1 MIYYIYKIYPLRG
14 SLAGKYYIG
23 QHRTKNLND
32 GYAGSGTILRNYYKA
47 HGCVE
52 GETYNKEII
61 QFCSS
66 IAELNRVE
74 KAMVADLYDTD
85 PNCINL
91 IAGGRGKG
99 FSRETRKKISEA
111 GKGRIVQED
120 MRERIAKKLQGH
132 KVSEE
137 TREKIRS
144 KIIELNKSPEFR
156 KKNSEGQKK
165 RKPITEETRTKIA
178 EAGKGRP
185 CCWRGKK
192 MPKAITEKMSASQ
205 KGFRYINNGIELK
218 RVKSPQLEMY
228 LAEGWVLGM
237 RECDIKKSAEK
248 RKGRHLSEETKKK
261 LSATNR
267 GRKMPEEIRAKL
279 AELNRARAND
289 PEIRK
294 KISEAKKGK
303 RHSPEHTAKVAAA
316 KRGVPQSEETK
327 RKRSEAMRG
336 KHWYFDKQLNRRV
349 YV

>member
-1 MIYYIYKIYPLRG
+1 MIYYVYKIYLLRG

-137 TREKIRS
+137 TRERIRN
-144 KIIELNKSPEFR
+144 KIIELNKSSEYR
-156 KKNSEGQKK
+156 KKNSEGQKR
-165 RKPITEETRTKIA
+165 RKPITEETRKKLSA
-178 EAGKGRP
+178 ASKGRP

-192 MPKAITEKMSASQ
+192 MPKEMTEKMSATQ

-218 RVKSPQLEMY
+218 RVKSPELEVY
-228 LAEGWVLGM
+228 LTEGWVLGM
-237 RECDIKKSAEK
+237 RECDKKKCADN
-248 RKGRHLSEETKKK
+248 RKGKHLSEETKKK
-261 LSATNR
+261 LSEANK
-267 GRKMPEEIRAKL
+267 GRKLSEDVRAKI
-279 AELNRARAND
+279 AANNRARAND
-289 PEIRK
+289 PNIKR

-303 RHSPEHTAKVAAA
+303 RLSLEHIAKLAAA

-327 RKRSEAMRG
+327 KKRSEAMKG
-336 KHWYFDKQLNRRV
+336 KRWYFDKHLNKRV